1 MDCAGGEEVNNP
13 KWAVIRDCPGQ
24 YSFSKWHDSQEAAF
38 KEAERLV
45 RLENKTFLIVKL
57 VGKSFIEQY
66 PVKTESYEGS
76 SIVWSQPGSSTI
88 TFPPYSTINCDAST

>member
-1 MDCAGGEEVNNP
+1 MEDGEEMNSP

-38 KEAERLV
+38 KETERLV
-45 RLENKTFLIVKL
+45 RLENKVFLIVKL
-57 VGKSFIEQY
+57 VGRSFIEQY

-76 SIVWSQPGSSTI
+76 SIVWRQNPSMAI
-88 TFPPYSTINCDAST
+88 DCDASP